1 MKSPKESMHI
11 NADGKKF
18 YEGNPLK
25 RLSFIIE
32 SGRTLIEYILT
43 HRNGK
48 LSISKVREIKIGT

>member
-1 MKSPKESMHI
+1 MSTPKESMHI

-25 RLSFIIE
+25 HLSFILK
-32 SGRTLIEYILT
+32 SGQTLIEYILT
-43 HRNGK
+43 HRNGR